1 MNIGPNGR
9 NSIHGYQVINHL
21 CARALIDFSGVWSDD
36 YFMSYMVA
44 KLWNPDS
51 ALLLLGGALGAAMVA
66 SVDGYSLV
74 TVARF
79 AFVWLA
85 EPFRQLVYFG
95 SYCG

>member
-1 MNIGPNGR
+1 MTAK
-9 NSIHGYQVINHL
+9 L
-21 CARALIDFSGVWSDD
+21 L
-36 YFMSYMVA
+36 

-66 SVDGYSLV
+66 NVDGYSLA